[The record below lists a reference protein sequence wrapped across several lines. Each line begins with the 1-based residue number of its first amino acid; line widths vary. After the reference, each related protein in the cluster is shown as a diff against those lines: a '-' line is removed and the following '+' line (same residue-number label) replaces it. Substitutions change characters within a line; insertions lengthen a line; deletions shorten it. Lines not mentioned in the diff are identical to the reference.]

1 MNYQLKKIVH
11 FDINTG
17 LKNNIGKVSQD
28 IIISDNK
35 TGFLSFGPYKE
46 IPAGKYK
53 FDLIYSS
60 SLGLDEASN
69 FWDINLIVKKNH
81 TIIQKGDLTGTNS
94 EFKTLGAQFETKEKA
109 EVEIRSFYNGK
120 GELKIKELVLYK
132 IDQQFQNSQTFLG
145 IRGYFYLR
153 NSRFC
158 QKFQNFYQSMRPRR
172 SIFEPHFSAIRQSS
186 LIPIEQIFAP
196 YFCRLSKTL

>member
-1 MNYQLKKIVH
+1 MVTSNSFFKDKYDFIIINNKPVYDWSIMDKQKIISINGTPDEIIECKEANSEILYYKNGLYLDEFLAKKVVH

-35 TGFLSFGPYKE
+35 TGFLSFGPYKK

-60 SLGLDEASN
+60 SLSPDEISG
-69 FWDINLIVKKNH
+69 FWDINLIVEKNH

-94 EFKTLGAQFETKEKA
+94 EFKTLSAQFKTKE
-109 EVEIRSFYNGK
+109 
-120 GELKIKELVLYK
+120 
-132 IDQQFQNSQTFLG
+132 
-145 IRGYFYLR
+145 
-153 NSRFC
+153 
-158 QKFQNFYQSMRPRR
+158 
-172 SIFEPHFSAIRQSS
+172 
-186 LIPIEQIFAP
+186 
-196 YFCRLSKTL
+196 